1 MGLWQ
6 DWTQSKP
13 RKIAPTPWKTY
24 DQQAAEDAAW
34 SKEYDRKAAI
44 RAAKRHKAKQLK
56 APAGSGGGHA
66 LAGAPLAGRIGAPLA
81 KNGVVGH
88 RVK

>member
-56 APAGSGGGHA
+56 APAGIGGGQV
-66 LAGAPLAGRIGAPLA
+66 GRIGAPLA